1 MTTIK
6 WYGHACFE
14 IVSDK
19 GVIVGI
25 DPHDGVSLG
34 IKPPMFKADI
44 ILVTHNH
51 FDHNAIQVISKPNS
65 RVLDMFVG
73 ETTIND
79 IEIKGVKSFHDPYRG
94 SLRGEVVLYSVKV
107 DGLNIVHLGD
117 LGTIPENKLLR
128 EITPADILM
137 VPVGGVYT
145 IDSSEAVEV
154 VEKIKPKIA
163 IPMHYKIPGLR
174 LGLGKVDEFLEKIK
188 YNVRRISREFTI
200 SKPSLPSTTEVW
212 VLTYQ

>member
-94 SLRGEVVLYSVKV
+94 SLRGEVVLYRVKV

-174 LGLGKVDEFLEKIK
+174 LGLGKVDEFLGKIK

>member
-19 GVIVGI
+19 GVIIGI

-65 RVLDMFVG
+65 RVLDMFEG
-73 ETTIND
+73 ETTIDN

-94 SLRGEVVLYSVKV
+94 SLRGEVVLYKVKV
-107 DGLNIVHLGD
+107 DDLNIVHLGD
-117 LGTIPENKLLR
+117 LGTIPEDELLK
-128 EITPADILM
+128 EIKPADILM
-137 VPVGGVYT
+137 VPVGGIYT
-145 IDSSEAVEV
+145 IGPSEAVEV

-174 LGLGKVDEFLEKIK
+174 LGLRKVDEFLRKIR
-188 YNVRRISREFTI
+188 YNVKRISREFTI
-200 SKPSLPSTTEVW
+200 LKPNLPLATEVW

>member
-19 GVIVGI
+19 GVIIGI

-65 RVLDMFVG
+65 RVLDMFEG
-73 ETTIND
+73 ETIIDD

-94 SLRGEVVLYSVKV
+94 SLRGEVVLYKVKV
-107 DGLNIVHLGD
+107 DDLNIVHLGD
-117 LGTIPENKLLR
+117 LGTLPEDELLR

-145 IDSSEAVEV
+145 ISPSEAAEV
-154 VEKIKPKIA
+154 VKKIKPKIA

-174 LGLGKVDEFLEKIK
+174 LGLRKVDEFLRKIK
-188 YNVRRISREFTI
+188 YDVKRISREFTI
-200 SKPSLPSTTEVW
+200 SKPSLPSATEVW